1 MSPVLNAR
9 MRSSDPED
17 SVDDPAIAAA
27 LRAAMGESGRAYK
40 RSAAR
45 MAPPAPAPP
54 ASAPQPEG
62 GSEESARIARLER
75 MVESLARELG
85 KKAEREG

>member
-1 MSPVLNAR
+1 
-9 MRSSDPED
+9 
-17 SVDDPAIAAA
+17 
-27 LRAAMGESGRAYK
+27 MGESGRVYK
-40 RSAAR
+40 RSAPR